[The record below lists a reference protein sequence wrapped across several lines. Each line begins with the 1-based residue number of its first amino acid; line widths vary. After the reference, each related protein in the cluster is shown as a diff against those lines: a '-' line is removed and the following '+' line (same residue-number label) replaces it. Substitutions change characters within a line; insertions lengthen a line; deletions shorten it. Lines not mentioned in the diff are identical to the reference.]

1 MINVSKARNHA
12 ILNAT
17 CIRAPI
23 FCTRNRHLIVRK
35 SRCVS
40 HFVFS
45 TGISS
50 PLSFFFYFF
59 SFISQKHDARP
70 AGTKSGA
77 VLLLRL
83 LLLPLL
89 ASIVP
94 LSLSLSFSS
103 FSFSSSFIFIPLFRT
118 RCDPISVHTCTNCE
132 NGIPRT
138 LKDNCFPIDLRSRLL
153 AIRHCICTF
162 ALRQHQ
168 RCHV

>member
-1 MINVSKARNHA
+1 MPRVSGRRFSALEIGTWSFAN
-12 ILNAT
+12 LD
-17 CIRAPI
+17 
-23 FCTRNRHLIVRK
+23 
-35 SRCVS
+35 
-40 HFVFS
+40 VFLTS
-45 TGISS
+45 FS
-50 PLSFFFYFF
+50 PLASLLHSHS
-59 SFISQKHDARP
+59 SFISFLSFL
-70 AGTKSGA
+70 KSTTL
-77 VLLLRL
+77 VLRVPNPGPFYYFDYYFFLFSRL
-83 LLLPLL
+83 LSSFLPLCIL
-89 ASIVP
+89 S

-168 RCHV
+168 RCHVWW